1 MCIMHI
7 VSRLDGVKNHV
18 HNTRMK
24 DDLRQLHDAIL
35 DLMSILNEPQRDA
48 ALIAEAGISL
58 DRALFPLLVRIGRRG
73 PLGVVELADMAGRDH
88 TTVSRQVARLES
100 LGLVAR
106 TANDADK
113 RVRAVAITRKGLA
126 MTKAL
131 DKARERIAGTALAGW
146 SAADRATLI
155 RLLRRLVDGA
165 RTPT

>member
-1 MCIMHI
+1 MAR
-7 VSRLDGVKNHV
+7 VDGVKNNV

-106 TANDADK
+106 KASDADK
-113 RVRAVAITRKGLA
+113 RVRAVAITKKGLA
-126 MTKAL
+126 MTRAL
-131 DKARERIAGTALAGW
+131 DKARERIAAPVIADW
-146 SAADRATLI
+146 SEADRRTLV

-165 RTPT
+165 RALPRPGSP